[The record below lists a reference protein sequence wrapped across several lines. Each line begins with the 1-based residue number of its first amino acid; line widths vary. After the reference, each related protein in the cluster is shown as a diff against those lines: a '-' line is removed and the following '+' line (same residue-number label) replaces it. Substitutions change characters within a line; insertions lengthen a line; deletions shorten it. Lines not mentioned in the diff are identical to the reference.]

1 MASELIINASP
12 HEIRVAL
19 LEEGTVV
26 EVQIERK
33 KDQSI
38 MGNIY
43 RGRVLKV
50 LPGMQAAFV
59 DIGLGKAAFLYVT
72 DAHSSF
78 REYHEMLSEGLDE
91 DKDFE
96 FATAS
101 PFSHTPLQI
110 EDVVCEG
117 QELLVQV
124 SREALGTKGT
134 RITAHITLPGRYLVF
149 MPTVDHVGVSRRIRD
164 EAEQQR
170 LRDIVLTMRPPTM
183 GFIVRT
189 ASEGAQEGDL
199 KNDMDLLMQI
209 WQTIQQKNQTA
220 ATPSLIH
227 SDLNMVLRA
236 IRDLITTDVK
246 RVVIDSGEGYREIT
260 QFIEEFMRRTR
271 CNVELYEGRTP
282 IFDVYGI
289 EAELDRAVKRKV
301 WLKSGG
307 YIVIEMTEALTAI
320 DVNTGKFVG
329 KRNLEDTIV
338 KTNLEAAK
346 EIAYQLRL
354 RNIGG
359 IIILDFIDME
369 KESNRETVY
378 QALELSLKKDRAR
391 SNISKISDLGL
402 VEMTRKRTRESL
414 TELLGEPSERF
425 SAFHRILGGR
435 QSSWRHIPKSL
446 RSFAKMSGEAS
457 KNWREDWERE
467 SWSRVL
473 RDSFRMSLK
482 SSKSEK
488 SQNPCPNSRSTENSR
503 GLKSPDSWVMD
514 NRNILIMRFFLFFL
528 VNDLVPSA
536 PTLPK

>member
-1 MASELIINASP
+1 
-12 HEIRVAL
+12 
-19 LEEGTVV
+19 VV

-414 TELLGEPSERF
+414 TELLGEPCTACDSAGHVKSKTTICYDIFREIQRVSSDIGGKTVLVEAHPEVAEILCENERRSIEELEGRLGKRIVVQGIERF
-425 SAFHRILGGR
+425 LQDEFEIV
-435 QSSWRHIPKSL
+435 
-446 RSFAKMSGEAS
+446 E
-457 KNWREDWERE
+457 
-467 SWSRVL
+467 V
-473 RDSFRMSLK
+473 
-482 SSKSEK
+482 
-488 SQNPCPNSRSTENSR
+488 
-503 GLKSPDSWVMD
+503 
-514 NRNILIMRFFLFFL
+514 
-528 VNDLVPSA
+528 
-536 PTLPK
+536 